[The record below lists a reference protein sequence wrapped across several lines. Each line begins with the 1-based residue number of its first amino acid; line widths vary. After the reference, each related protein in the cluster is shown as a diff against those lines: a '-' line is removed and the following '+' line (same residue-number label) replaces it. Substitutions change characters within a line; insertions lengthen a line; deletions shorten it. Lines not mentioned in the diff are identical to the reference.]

1 MDVVDIALQVT
12 EALERCGIGY
22 FLGGSLASSFQGEPR
37 ATNDVDLVVDL
48 QEGQVEALVAA
59 LGSDF
64 DIDDVALRRAA
75 AERSSWNVIYLPSAT
90 KIDLFILRAS
100 SFDRSEF
107 ARRRRVEVRAGRAA
121 KSPIGSGETWSRC
134 SGSRGRSSTTGT
146 WTNGASSSEW
156 ATCSCGLGSRPGNRP
171 P

>member
-1 MDVVDIALQVT
+1 VDVVDIALQVT

-37 ATNDVDLVVDL
+37 ATNDV
-48 QEGQVEALVAA
+48 
-59 LGSDF
+59 
-64 DIDDVALRRAA
+64 
-75 AERSSWNVIYLPSAT
+75 
-90 KIDLFILRAS
+90 DLFILRAS